1 MTLYTNG
8 TVNCIALENA
18 LKEKGLDFVVNTD
31 TEEMKDKCILACPA
45 LEVNGKLLKYVEAMD
60 YVKSGVHCG

>member
-8 TVNCIALENA
+8 TVNCMALENA
-18 LKEKGLDFVVNTD
+18 LKEKGIDYTVNND
-31 TEEMKDKCILACPA
+31 IEEMKDKAILACPA